1 MRFTNMSHSFS
12 VAKSNDLLGQVYS
25 VYRNT
30 SVEVRRMS
38 RREKNSTIDC
48 VSVYIS
54 FFSSDFFIVQYL
66 ELELFCLTAS
76 HLFPRWFFISSFNIP
91 VFAPCQRKYALSS
104 FIYFWH
110 TDVFQVVETY
120 FLALSLLKIISRSER
135 HFLFLT
141 NSILHDK

>member
-48 VSVYIS
+48 VSAHIS
-54 FFSSDFFIVQYL
+54 FFSSDFFTVQYL
-66 ELELFCLTAS
+66 ELELSCLTAS
-76 HLFPRWFFISSFNIP
+76 HLFPR
-91 VFAPCQRKYALSS
+91 
-104 FIYFWH
+104 
-110 TDVFQVVETY
+110 
-120 FLALSLLKIISRSER
+120 
-135 HFLFLT
+135 
-141 NSILHDK
+141 